1 MSVQEKKCII
11 EEAERVIESIKFNG
25 RISLTTTQIRKFLSA
40 VNILNNKVLA
50 WKVHN
55 TSDELSEELVNEIK
69 YLKVK
74 IIYQAGRER
83 VVKEFS
89 EKANIINK
97 INNIGYSVK
106 KYEEFARFMEAIVAY
121 HKFAGGRD

>member
-40 VNILNNKVLA
+40 VNVLNNKVLA

-97 INNIGYSVK
+97 INNIGSSVK

>member
-97 INNIGYSVK
+97 INNIGSSVK